1 MGRPRH
7 HRDSYGGR
15 HYLPD
20 TVAVELAAGTT
31 LQAAIRTHPPYTLH
45 ATQSPPPIPAQIL
58 VGALMMGAT
67 VCFFSAKRAQTT
79 VISEQK
85 NDNAAKSRVYAAW
98 RDRYHVSVHL
108 FTTGANLVLSSSL
121 LASV

>member
-1 MGRPRH
+1 MTATVVDIIYLTQLPSSSLQVPRY
-7 HRDSYGGR
+7 RQ
-15 HYLPD
+15 PM
-20 TVAVELAAGTT
+20 
-31 LQAAIRTHPPYTLH
+31 AIRTHAAPPHPAYTSH

-67 VCFFSAKRAQTT
+67 VCCFSAKRAQTT
-79 VISEQK
+79 EISEQK

-98 RDRYHVSVHL
+98 RDLYHVSVHL

-121 LASV
+121 LASP